1 MDGGAWWAAVHGVAN
16 SQTRLSDFTFTFHFH
31 ALEEGWS
38 ENLALA
44 DANYYILNGQ
54 TTRPSE

>member
-1 MDGGAWWAAVHGVAN
+1 MG
-16 SQTRLSDFTFTFHFH
+16 
-31 ALEEGWS
+31 EGWS

-54 TTRPSE
+54 TTRPSEEHRELYSTSYNKECEKCYMYMQN